1 MILVV
6 GLPSDGFPGVR
17 GRGIA
22 YGLAEAKLLLYVNY
36 GAAFILGLI

>member
-6 GLPSDGFPGVR
+6 GFTEQGVAGG
-17 GRGIA
+17 GRGARGTA

-36 GAAFILGLI
+36 GAAFI

>member
-6 GLPSDGFPGVR
+6 GFTEHGVAGGVR
-17 GRGIA
+17 EGGTA

-36 GAAFILGLI
+36 GAAFI